1 MTFLA
6 ELRLKHE
13 SAHSKANTRQARAQ
27 PARCAVPALVRPRAL
42 LLEPRRPNADAPA
55 SSPGSGRSQSSSPLR
70 EVKWPSPH
78 RTGRA
83 DATSKAGA
91 GRGILAG
98 PARLRPTAGRQA
110 PVSRQQVNTA
120 RPRPATHRPAFVRA
134 ARPRAPCPCGVIAA
148 SRGAGGL
155 GEAGAQARRGGSSVT
170 GCPLT
175 PPGSP
180 ELVGLLGS
188 VARSPAC
195 GGSQTRAEEEAGCAA
210 GMGAGAPPPGD
221 TENWGRSLHFKTVN
235 PCHTHLHN

>member
-78 RTGRA
+78 GTGRA

-195 GGSQTRAEEEAGCAA
+195 GSSQTRAEEEAGCAA

>member
-6 ELRLKHE
+6 ELRLKPE
-13 SAHSKANTRQARAQ
+13 SAHSKANTTQARAQ
-27 PARCAVPALVRPRAL
+27 PARCAVPALVRPLAL
-42 LLEPRRPNADAPA
+42 LLEPRRPKPRRPSAEPGFRALTIVVAVARGEMAQPA
-55 SSPGSGRSQSSSPLR
+55 
-70 EVKWPSPH
+70 PH
-78 RTGRA
+78 RGPGGA

-91 GRGILAG
+91 GPGTLAG
-98 PARLRPTAGRQA
+98 PAGLRPTAGRQA

-134 ARPRAPCPCGVIAA
+134 ARPRAACPCGVFAA

-155 GEAGAQARRGGSSVT
+155 GEAGAQTRRGGSSVT

-188 VARSPAC
+188 VARSRAC
-195 GGSQTRAEEEAGCAA
+195 GGSQASAEEEAGCAA
-210 GMGAGAPPPGD
+210 GNGRGGAAP
-221 TENWGRSLHFKTVN
+221 R
-235 PCHTHLHN
+235 

>member
-27 PARCAVPALVRPRAL
+27 PARCAGPALVRPRAL

-78 RTGRA
+78 GTGRA

-235 PCHTHLHN
+235 PCHIHLHN